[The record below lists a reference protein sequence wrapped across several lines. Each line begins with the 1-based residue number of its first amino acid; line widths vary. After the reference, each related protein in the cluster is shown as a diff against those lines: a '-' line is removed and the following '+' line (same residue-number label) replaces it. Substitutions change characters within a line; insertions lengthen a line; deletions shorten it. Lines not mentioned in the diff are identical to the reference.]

1 MRTVEWVAALVIGV
15 SLAACGRSYVPAQ
28 QSNPVLI
35 ATAQEPYL
43 LRAAV
48 VRALAARRFA
58 AENEKPGQI
67 IAKYERGGI
76 WFRVQIDY
84 SPTQYQV
91 TYLDSGGLDA
101 HTDPESGALVVDARY
116 DRWVASLARS
126 IDQEIERP
134 IREAAAAEA
143 ARRDYELQVA
153 AEQRRAAEA
162 NRDAVAVQRQPAAE
176 QPGSAGPAVQPV
188 VQHVIQVPVPNVNL
202 GGGVN
207 VQRNHQSSQSTQN
220 LRCCINGAFYACP
233 SQEAF
238 QSCVGSGPTQCTR
251 DASRD
256 GEC

>member
-1 MRTVEWVAALVIGV
+1 MAIAAAVVIAG
-15 SLAACGRSYVPAQ
+15 CGRSYVPAQ

-43 LRAAV
+43 VRAAV
-48 VRALAARRFA
+48 VRALAARRYA

-67 IAKYERGGI
+67 IAKYERGDI
-76 WFRVQIDY
+76 WYRVQIDY
-84 SPTQYQV
+84 SPTQYEV

-101 HTDPESGALVVDARY
+101 HTDPETGELVVDARY
-116 DRWVASLARS
+116 DRWVASLRRT
-126 IDQEIERP
+126 IDQEMERP
-134 IREAAAAEA
+134 YREAAEAEA
-143 ARRDYELQVA
+143 ARREYELQVA

-162 NRDAVAVQRQPAAE
+162 NRDAVAIQRQPVAE

-188 VQHVIQVPVPNVNL
+188 VQPVIQVPVPNVGL

-207 VQRNHQSSQSTQN
+207 VQRNYRDSQSTQS
-220 LRCCINGAFYACP
+220 LTCCINGAFYSCP
-233 SQEAF
+233 GQAAF
-238 QSCVGSGPTQCTR
+238 DTCVSSGPTQCAR